1 MAEEWQEAMT
11 VAEIE
16 RIIKTT
22 EPREMSSNGDRVW
35 TRRMA
40 EALHGRLAAVER
52 TIANEALRRAA
63 EAVEQRAVEVG
74 RQECCGHGVG
84 YGEHQECCGS
94 PDFVITDRDAATAIR
109 ALIKEPGHE

>member
-40 EALHGRLAAVER
+40 EALHATVER
-52 TIANEALRRAA
+52 TIFNEALRRAA
-63 EAVEQRAVEVG
+63 DKIDPHPDMRDDELTQWGKDRREAANQ
-74 RQECCGHGVG
+74 
-84 YGEHQECCGS
+84 
-94 PDFVITDRDAATAIR
+94 IR

>member
-16 RIIKTT
+16 RIIETT

-40 EALHGRLAAVER
+40 EALHERL
-52 TIANEALRRAA
+52 
-63 EAVEQRAVEVG
+63 
-74 RQECCGHGVG
+74 
-84 YGEHQECCGS
+84 
-94 PDFVITDRDAATAIR
+94 R
-109 ALIKEPGHE
+109 ALIKEPSNGTEGA

>member
-1 MAEEWQEAMT
+1 MAEEGQEAMT

-52 TIANEALRRAA
+52 TTANDALRRAA
-63 EAVEQRAVEVG
+63 EVALAEKLT
-74 RQECCGHGVG
+74 GV
-84 YGEHQECCGS
+84 
-94 PDFVITDRDAATAIR
+94 PPPNWDASDLAIAEGAARATAKSIASAIL

>member
-1 MAEEWQEAMT
+1 MT

-16 RIIKTT
+16 RIIETT
-22 EPREMSSNGDRVW
+22 EPREMSSTGDRVW

-40 EALHGRLAAVER
+40 EALHGRLATVER

-63 EAVEQRAVEVG
+63 EVVENN
-74 RQECCGHGVG
+74 QEWMSIGKATARGLDTRMHGNQAG
-84 YGEHQECCGS
+84 LAYA
-94 PDFVITDRDAATAIR
+94 DAIR

>member
-1 MAEEWQEAMT
+1 MAEEGKEAMT

-16 RIIKTT
+16 RIIETT

-40 EALHGRLAAVER
+40 EALHGRLANVER

-63 EAVEQRAVEVG
+63 EVAREFWRVG
-74 RQECCGHGVG
+74 KPEGVSF
-84 YGEHQECCGS
+84 YDC
-94 PDFVITDRDAATAIR
+94 IADRIE

>member
-1 MAEEWQEAMT
+1 MAEEGQEAMT

-40 EALHGRLAAVER
+40 EALHGRLATVER
-52 TIANEALRRAA
+52 TIANEALRKAA
-63 EAVEQRAVEVG
+63 EVA
-74 RQECCGHGVG
+74 
-84 YGEHQECCGS
+84 
-94 PDFVITDRDAATAIR
+94 AATIAPKSIGRDHGRHHEAGAQHAARRIR
-109 ALIKEPGHE
+109 ALIKETGHE

>member
-1 MAEEWQEAMT
+1 MAEEGQEAMT

-52 TIANEALRRAA
+52 TTANDALRRAA
-63 EAVEQRAVEVG
+63 EVAEDYADHYLG
-74 RQECCGHGVG
+74 
-84 YGEHQECCGS
+84 GS
-94 PDFVITDRDAATAIR
+94 EGLAAAILD
-109 ALIKEPGHE
+109 LIKEPGHE